1 MGEDDEIPPSQKNIA
16 TPKKSQQKGGDDGEG
31 SGAAEPHPT
40 TPKAK
45 GKAKAKAKA
54 KTKAN
59 AKPKAKP
66 TPKKSPDSSK
76 KDKKDTSPKKEEE
89 TTMKRP
95 AKAETLKRPA
105 TKGHTEVPEAK
116 GNKRKVPE
124 WAEEIEEHGSQ
135 EEPGA
140 EAALEEV
147 PDTFEVDEARKDR
160 SKDNKFKQ
168 LLLGGNLPDWVKKA
182 WQATLKLTT
191 GRQQKQRELVNK
203 VLERTEDGRL
213 QVNADNPQ
221 LETLKETHA
230 I

>member
-1 MGEDDEIPPSQKNIA
+1 MGGDDEIPPSQKNIA
-16 TPKKSQQKGGDDGEG
+16 TPQKFQEKGGDGGEG
-31 SGAAEPHPT
+31 SGEAASHPT

-45 GKAKAKAKA
+45 GKAKAKSKAKA
-54 KTKAN
+54 KG
-59 AKPKAKP
+59 KPKAKP

-76 KDKKDTSPKKEEE
+76 KNKKDTSPKKE

-116 GNKRKVPE
+116 SNKRKVPE

-140 EAALEEV
+140 EAVLEEV

-168 LLLGGNLPDWVKKA
+168 LLLSGTLPDWVKKA

-213 QVNADNPQ
+213 QINADNPQ